1 MQIRNQLMELSEEKY
16 RNFSMKLLPG
26 VNNILGIRLP
36 NLRKIAQKIAKD
48 DWRSFLKNNEAVYFE
63 EIMLEGMVLGYVK
76 DAEIDEMLKYIAYF
90 IPKIDNWSL
99 CDSFCVG
106 LKLTKNHKEEI
117 WKFLQPYLS
126 SDKEFEVRF
135 AVVMMLNFYVDN
147 DYIDDVLKHLDNIKH
162 EGYYV
167 KMAVA
172 WAVSICYKKF
182 KEITIEYLNNNT
194 LDDFT
199 FNKSLQKIGE
209 SLKCDND
216 TKLMIKKM
224 RR

>member
-1 MQIRNQLMELSEEKY
+1 MEIRNQLMELSEEKY

-36 NLRKIAQKIAKD
+36 NLRKIAKKIVKD

-76 DAEIDEMLKYIAYF
+76 DAEIDEMLKYIASF

-106 LKLTKNHKEEI
+106 LKLTKNHKEDI

-172 WAVSICYKKF
+172 WSVSICYKKF
-182 KEITIEYLNNNT
+182 KKIRLT
-194 LDDFT
+194 FT
-199 FNKSLQKIGE
+199 RSLA
-209 SLKCDND
+209 
-216 TKLMIKKM
+216 
-224 RR
+224 